1 MPVGVTSSSACMAR
15 KSTHTMPLLMPGQG
29 SNEVRVYEIATY
41 KWVITLFGGIC
52 PEHAVMIR
60 G

>member
-1 MPVGVTSSSACMAR
+1 MAR
-15 KSTHTMPLLMPGQG
+15 KSTRTMPLLMPGQG
-29 SNEVRVYEIATY
+29 SNGVRVYEIATY

>member
-1 MPVGVTSSSACMAR
+1 MAR
-15 KSTHTMPLLMPGQG
+15 KSARTMSRLMPGQG
-29 SNEVRVYEIATY
+29 SNGVRVYEIATY

-52 PEHAVMIR
+52 SEHAVMIR